1 MYSLTIIGGGNVA
14 CGYDSPKDTD
24 IITHIHGA
32 LLHPKIQLNAVVE
45 LNKQRCKYIKKKW
58 GSSFKVFSNL
68 KDCVKKYKSNI
79 VVISTPTNSHLK
91 NIEELLNLYNPNLV
105 IVEKPIVANI
115 KEYEMLNIL
124 LKKTKVKIITPF
136 TRRFD
141 PSMTTLKNLLKKE
154 KKIYH
159 FYGTFSKGLI
169 HNGSHMIDLINRLMG
184 NINKIEY
191 LNKKIINKDIFGK
204 FLIETKR
211 STGIISNIKSS
222 KLGIFDLIIY
232 TDKLKI
238 EIINHQK
245 NIVINH
251 VKYNNKIKNQ
261 IIYSKEKILKKTL
274 NKWGFNLYDHM
285 IKIFGSKILYNKLKK
300 EQNMLNQ
307 LMFETQEKFLTKKNY
322 KNYEFNSR

>member
-14 CGYDSPKDTD
+14 CGYDSPNDTD

-32 LLHPKIQLNAVVE
+32 LRHPKIQLNAVVE
-45 LNKQRCKYIKKKW
+45 LNNQRSKYIKKKW

-68 KDCVKKYKSNI
+68 KDCIKEYKSNI
-79 VVISTPTNSHLK
+79 VVISTPTNLHLK
-91 NIEELLNLYNPNLV
+91 NIEELLNLYNPNLI

-115 KEYEMLNIL
+115 NEYEKLNIL
-124 LKKTKVKIITPF
+124 LKKAKVRIITHF

-141 PSMTTLKNLLKKE
+141 PSMTILTKLLKKE
-154 KKIYH
+154 KKIHH

-191 LNKKIINKDIFGK
+191 LNKKIISKDIFGK

-211 STGIISNIKSS
+211 STGIISNIKSN
-222 KLGIFDLIIY
+222 KLGVFDLLIY

-245 NIVINH
+245 HIVISH
-251 VKYNNKIKNQ
+251 VKYNKKIKNEL
-261 IIYSKEKILKKTL
+261 IYSKVKILKKTL
-274 NKWGFNLYDHM
+274 NQWGLNLYDYM
-285 IKIFGSKILYNKLKK
+285 IKILGSKILYNKLKK
-300 EQNMLNQ
+300 EQKILNQ
-307 LMFETQEKFLTKKNY
+307 LIFETQKKFFKKNSY
-322 KNYEFNSR
+322 KNYE